1 MTEKQIEQLL
11 KDYHWMINSVRIM
24 REGLNEVGGNF
35 TAQYGLEAAMPK
47 AAGGHSDPI
56 YQEFSRREK
65 RWKKISDYE
74 QKIKMVQDNIHL
86 ITVDREIEVL
96 HWLLEGK
103 SLRWIGNHMALSD
116 RHIGRIKDTIIRKM
130 SQMSDTSEK

>member
-11 KDYHWMINSVRIM
+11 KDYHWMINSVAMM
-24 REGLNEVGGNF
+24 REGLKDIGGGL

-47 AAGGHSDPI
+47 ASGNHSDPI
-56 YQEFSRREK
+56 YQEVNRREK

-74 QKIKMVQDNIHL
+74 CKIQTVQDKIHL
-86 ITVDREIEVL
+86 ISIDREIEVL

-103 SLRWIGNHMALSD
+103 SMRWIGLHMGLS
-116 RHIGRIKDTIIRKM
+116 HTNIQNIKTRIVQKISK
-130 SQMSDTSEK
+130 

>member
-11 KDYHWMINSVRIM
+11 KDYHWMINSVKIM
-24 REGLNEVGGNF
+24 RKGMNDVGGNF
-35 TAQYGLEAAMPK
+35 TAQYGMETAMPK
-47 AAGGHSDPI
+47 AVGGHSDPI

-74 QKIKMVQDNIHL
+74 KKIKMVQDKIHL

-103 SLRWIGNHMALSD
+103 SLRWIGMHMGFSD
-116 RHIGRIKDTIIRKM
+116 RHIGRIKDTVIRRM
-130 SQMSDTSEK
+130 S

>member
-1 MTEKQIEQLL
+1 MTVKQIEQLL
-11 KDYHWMINSVRIM
+11 KDYHWMINSVKIM
-24 REGLNEVGGNF
+24 REGLNDVGGNF

-74 QKIKMVQDNIHL
+74 QKIKMVQDKIHL
-86 ITVDREIEVL
+86 ITVDREIE
-96 HWLLEGK
+96 
-103 SLRWIGNHMALSD
+103 RFTFNIDIGN
-116 RHIGRIKDTIIRKM
+116 KM
-130 SQMSDTSEK
+130 ISLFLYSTCSYLIASLLNQIYFHP